1 MQTTTNSLNSLRG
14 STGVTRIMRMNKAT
28 SIKDTGRRLV
38 RQWLRGGVLSGQYT
52 SLQLLG
58 PIFL

>member
-1 MQTTTNSLNSLRG
+1 
-14 STGVTRIMRMNKAT
+14 MRMNKAT